1 MKVRFQADADLNM
14 VILLAIARREPAIDI
29 QTAQA
34 AGLEGRTDPEVLSI
48 AAGEGRILLSHNH
61 KTMPRHFGDFI
72 VGNPS
77 PGVLIIPQHVSTNAA
92 VEDLLLIWAATEA
105 EEWINRICYLP
116 L

>member
-1 MKVRFQADADLNM
+1 M
-14 VILLAIARREPAIDI
+14 LAIAAR
-29 QTAQA
+29 
-34 AGLEGRTDPEVLSI
+34 
-48 AAGEGRILLSHNH
+48 EGRILLTHDH

-72 VGNPS
+72 ASNSS
-77 PGVLIIPQHVSTNAA
+77 PGLLVIPQHISPSAA